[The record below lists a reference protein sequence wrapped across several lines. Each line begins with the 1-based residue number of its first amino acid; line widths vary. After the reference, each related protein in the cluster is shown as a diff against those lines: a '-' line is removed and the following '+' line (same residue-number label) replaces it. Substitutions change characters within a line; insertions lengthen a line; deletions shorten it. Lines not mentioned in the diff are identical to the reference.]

1 MGNTTEE
8 TREERKYSKERALRL
23 GFDLSVRESAPAQ
36 FVTVENQFI
45 RETLAPFDEAELP
58 LADVG
63 SLGKVDRR
71 SESLSWAQLG
81 QLYVGRDEWLASE
94 EEEEEDDVKRPRGR
108 PKGSKTKKSNTPK
121 PLDSKI
127 LGAYRNFREWLD
139 LRDKARKDLL
149 FLGIDILR
157 HDFVRRVHQEIAD
170 TYVQKNFDGVYYK
183 GYTIGDVHKAID
195 RQERFDEHGCL
206 TKESLILDSRGHFK
220 STLNRVDCIQ
230 WMLNV
235 PDVRILIMTAEKKL
249 AFAFMKAIK
258 GYLYLAEQ
266 GTPTDFQLLFPEYV
280 LRKAAGRANTPI
292 LLRCR
297 KHSQVEPTLWVNSI
311 DSGLSGWHCDIKK
324 NDDAVNDKNC
334 LTTQTR
340 ESLKDQID
348 NSSNLVDGH
357 GFTDSIGTRYF
368 PDDWYGS
375 RIAIRDDKPLKYF
388 CRACWIVKPGFEDL
402 PLKQLTEDMVVLAF
416 PELSKNAFQVL
427 RGKLLDNEKLFRCQ
441 QLNEPALEA
450 EDSFRVTFTEDALR
464 KHLYPMTMAP
474 QDGDLFIAWDWA
486 LTHNKNSDYSVGVA
500 ARRYQKDGRW
510 GLAILD
516 VRFGRWTPSEL
527 AQQIVKM
534 DRDWNPRQ
542 TLIEKTPS
550 SELLQIELDR
560 WYKRLDVMPRIWW
573 RTPSVEP
580 DAKRNRIKQLE
591 ILLTNDLLW
600 FCFGAWNDEAFTQ
613 LTRYTGERRNRGRK
627 DDIPDAMSML
637 YFFLPTYIPSVE
649 DIKAQEKT
657 KETQRIAMAQAEF
670 HKRIFGGWGD
680 PTPTQAPSAPEDV
693 RPSNDP
699 RNKIFGGNGMHV

>member
-1 MGNTTEE
+1 MSNAEE
-8 TREERKYSKERALRL
+8 KRAERQYSDERATRL
-23 GFDLSVRESAPAQ
+23 GFINLTGAEKAPISWEAL
-36 FVTVENQFI
+36 ENKFI
-45 RETLAPFDEAELP
+45 RTILAPFDDAEL
-58 LADVG
+58 LIADVG
-63 SLGKVDRR
+63 SFGKIEKR
-71 SESLSWAQLG
+71 SESLSWTQLG
-81 QLYVGRDEWLASE
+81 QLFVGRDEWLASE
-94 EEEEEDDVKRPRGR
+94 EEEEDDEAPKRKVGR

-121 PLDSKI
+121 PVDGKI
-127 LGAYRNFREWLD
+127 LGKIQNFKEWLD

-170 TYVQKNFDGVYYK
+170 TYVQKNFDNVYRS
-183 GYTIGDVHKAID
+183 GFTIGDVHKAID
-195 RQERFDEHGCL
+195 RQERYDENGNP

-220 STLNRVDCIQ
+220 STLNRVDCLQ
-230 WMLNV
+230 WMINV
-235 PDVRILIMTAEKKL
+235 PDIRILIMTAEKKL

-297 KHSQVEPTLWVNSI
+297 KHAQVEPSLWVNSI

-334 LTTQTR
+334 LTTTTR

-375 RIAIRDDKPLKYF
+375 RISIREEKPLKYF
-388 CRACWIVKPGFEDL
+388 CRACWTVKPGFEEI

-416 PELSKNAFQVL
+416 PELSRDAFRVL

-441 QLNEPALEA
+441 QLNEPALES
-450 EDSFRVTFTEDALR
+450 EDAFRITFTEDALR
-464 KHLYPMTMAP
+464 KHLYAITMAP
-474 QDGDLFIAWDWA
+474 QEGEIFIAWDWA

-500 ARRYQKDGRW
+500 ARRYNKDGRW

-516 VRFGRWTPSEL
+516 VRFDRWTSSEL

-534 DRDWNPRQ
+534 DQDWNPRQ
-542 TLIEKTPS
+542 TLIEKTAS

-560 WYKRLDVMPRIWW
+560 WYKRLDVIPRIWW
-573 RTPSVEP
+573 RQPSMEP

-600 FCFGAWNDEAFTQ
+600 FCFGPWNDEAFAQ
-613 LTRYTGERRNRGRK
+613 LMRYTGERRNRGRK
-627 DDIPDAMSML
+627 DDIPDAM
-637 YFFLPTYIPSVE
+637 
-649 DIKAQEKT
+649 
-657 KETQRIAMAQAEF
+657 
-670 HKRIFGGWGD
+670 
-680 PTPTQAPSAPEDV
+680 
-693 RPSNDP
+693 
-699 RNKIFGGNGMHV
+699 

>member
-1 MGNTTEE
+1 MANNAEE
-8 TREERKYSKERALRL
+8 KRAERQYSTERAARL
-23 GFDLSVRESAPAQ
+23 GFDLSQRDSAPSN
-36 FVTVENQFI
+36 FVTLENQFI
-45 RETLAPFDEAELP
+45 RDVLAPFDEAELP

-63 SLGKVDRR
+63 TLGKLEKR
-71 SESLSWAQLG
+71 SESLSWTQLG

-94 EEEEEDDVKRPRGR
+94 EEEEEDDVVRKVGR

-127 LGAYRNFREWLD
+127 LGAYRNFKEWLD

-157 HDFVRRVHQEIAD
+157 HDFVRRVHQQIAD
-170 TYVQKNFDGVYYK
+170 TYVQKNFDGIYYK

-195 RQERFDEHGCL
+195 HQERFDEVGQP

-230 WMLNV
+230 WMINV
-235 PDVRILIMTAEKKL
+235 PDIRILIMTAEKKL

-266 GTPTDFQLLFPEYV
+266 GTPTDFHLLFPEYV

-334 LTTQTR
+334 LTIQTR

-375 RIAIRDDKPLKYF
+375 RIAIRDEKPLKYF
-388 CRACWIVKPGFEDL
+388 CRACWIVKPGFEGL

-464 KHLYPMTMAP
+464 KHLYPMTSAP
-474 QDGDLFIAWDWA
+474 EEGDIFIAWDWA

-500 ARRYQKDGRW
+500 ARRYNKDGRW
-510 GLAILD
+510 GIAILD

-527 AQQIVKM
+527 AQQIVRM
-534 DRDWNPRQ
+534 DKDWNPRQ

-560 WYKRLDVMPRIWW
+560 WYKRLDVIPRIWW
-573 RTPSVEP
+573 RQPSVEP

-600 FCFGAWNDEAFTQ
+600 FCFGPWNDEAFTQ
-613 LTRYTGERRNRGRK
+613 LTRYTGERKNRGRK

-637 YFFLPTYIPSVE
+637 YFFLPTYTPSVE
-649 DIKAQEKT
+649 DIVAQEKT
-657 KETQRIAMAQAEF
+657 KELQRIAVAQADF
-670 HKRIFGGWGD
+670 HRRIFGGWGD
-680 PTPTQAPSAPEDV
+680 PTPSSHSEPEQV
-693 RPSNDP
+693 QPSNDP
-699 RNKIFGGNGMHV
+699 RNKIFGGNGMHI

>member
-1 MGNTTEE
+1 MSNAEE
-8 TREERKYSKERALRL
+8 KAIERKYSKERALRI
-23 GFDLSVRESAPAQ
+23 GFDVGQQESAPSN
-36 FVTVENQFI
+36 FTTLENQFL
-45 RETLAPFDEAELP
+45 REILLPFDEAELP

-63 SLGKVDRR
+63 TLGKVEKR
-71 SESLSWAQLG
+71 SEALTWVQLG

-94 EEEEEDDVKRPRGR
+94 EEADEEEEVRRKPGR
-108 PKGSKTKKSNTPK
+108 PKGSKTKKSSTPK

-127 LGAYRNFREWLD
+127 LGAYRSFTEWLA
-139 LRDKARKDLL
+139 LRDQARKDLL

-157 HDFVRRVHQEIAD
+157 HDFVRRVHQPVAD
-170 TYVQKNFDGVYYK
+170 NFVTKNFDGVYHK
-183 GYTIGDVHKAID
+183 GYTIGDVHAAID
-195 RQERFDEHGCL
+195 NQVRVDENGNP
-206 TKESLILDSRGHFK
+206 TKEMLLLDPRGYFK
-220 STLNRVDCIQ
+220 STLNRVDCLQ

-235 PDVRILIMTAEKKL
+235 PDIRILIMTAEKKL

-258 GYLYLAEQ
+258 SYLYLAEG
-266 GTPTDFQLLFPEYV
+266 GTPTDFQLLFPEYI
-280 LRKAAGRANTPI
+280 LRKRVGFANTPI

-297 KHSQVEPTLWVNSI
+297 KHNQVEPTLWVNSI

-334 LTTQTR
+334 NSTTTR

-348 NSSNLVDGH
+348 NSANLRDGW

-368 PDDWYGS
+368 PDDWYGT
-375 RIAIRDDKPLKYF
+375 RLDIQALKPLKYF
-388 CRACWIVKPGFEDL
+388 CRSCWTVKPGFEQV
-402 PLKQLTEDMVVLAF
+402 PLKELTADMVDLLF
-416 PELSKNAFQVL
+416 PERSKNEFLDL
-427 RGKLLDNEKLFRCQ
+427 RGKLLDNEKMFRCQ

-450 EDSFRVTFTEDALR
+450 EDAFRVTFTEDALR
-464 KHLYPMTMAP
+464 KHLYPMSSAP
-474 QDGDLFIAWDWA
+474 QSGEIFIAWDWA
-486 LTHNKNSDYSVGVA
+486 LTHNKHSDYSVGVA
-500 ARRYQKDGRW
+500 ARRYEKDGRW
-510 GLAILD
+510 GIVILD

-534 DRDWNPRQ
+534 DKDWNPRQ

-591 ILLTNDLLW
+591 ILLTADLLW

-613 LTRYTGERRNRGRK
+613 LTRYTGERKNRGRK

-649 DIKAQEKT
+649 DIKAQEKM
-657 KETQRIAMAQAEF
+657 KEMQRIAIAQAEF

-680 PTPTQAPSAPEDV
+680 PTPSQGPSTPEQV
-693 RPSNDP
+693 QPSNDP